1 MTQIHQREIMKHDA
15 IKLQTS
21 HLVWSN
27 CSRYGPA
34 SSEQSAPSVP
44 LFWECAFQFITF
56 HGWKKKKSHYILAD
70 SVWIYSTGPKTNST
84 NPSPTQFSTS
94 VSSLNAFQ
102 CSSVNMFH
110 SSHVYFFYTRLQRWL
125 MTWEEKTN
133 CMRGDTQP
141 SSHIWD
147 PAGTETNFPKEPV
160 SGF

>member
-34 SSEQSAPSVP
+34 SSEQRAPSVP

-110 SSHVYFFYTRLQRWL
+110 SSHVYFFLHQVAKMTHDLRGEDKLYERWHAAVIAHL
-125 MTWEEKTN
+125 
-133 CMRGDTQP
+133 G
-141 SSHIWD
+141 SSWD
-147 PAGTETNFPKEPV
+147 WNKLP
-160 SGF
+160 